1 MASRAEEAWWGW
13 AEPSLVVQM
22 LKSLTVMQETLIQSL
37 GQDDPLQKELL
48 PTPVFLPGE
57 FHGQRRL
64 TGYSPWGH
72 KESDM
77 ND

>member
-22 LKSLTVMQETLIQSL
+22 VKSLPVMQETWIQSL

-72 KESDM
+72 QESDT

>member
-22 LKSLTVMQETLIQSL
+22 VKSLPVMQETWIQSL